1 MENWLILQNFYNRLT
16 STSKAHID
24 LLDEPSSHSLS
35 IEPRLYLKRWSP
47 TRGGVKTHSKPN
59 KMTCIPRKNTNMLAT
74 KLDLQIKCLDEHDTT
89 KEATYGAVQALN
101 LHMTCEV
108 CGNNGHSGNDC
119 PKTHEDAWY
128 NNNRSIHKEV

>member
-1 MENWLILQNFYNRLT
+1 MHTEEETY
-16 STSKAHID
+16 
-24 LLDEPSSHSLS
+24 
-35 IEPRLYLKRWSP
+35 
-47 TRGGVKTHSKPN
+47 
-59 KMTCIPRKNTNMLAT
+59 MLAT
-74 KLDLQIKCLDEHDTT
+74 KLDLQIKCLDGHDTT

-128 NNNRSIHKEV
+128 NNNRPIHKEVQGGISRTHNIRKATMPTIQILQMNLS